1 MKREDVAFWEGEICS
16 ALGIPK
22 EFMQE
27 DVEYSTSLIVLRHNE
42 AAYMRRLDTLLKEA
56 TERMR
61 ATAHKLH
68 GRERR
73 RRRMAQPAYR
83 LWGAYAEEVG

>member
-42 AAYMRRLDTLLKEA
+42 ATYMRRLDTLLKEA
-56 TERMR
+56 AERLRASAHEYHRKKRMR
-61 ATAHKLH
+61 
-68 GRERR
+68 E
-73 RRRMAQPAYR
+73 PAYR
-83 LWGAYAEEVG
+83 LWGAYAGWEPPR